1 MSAVNTIKLIKRVVS
16 ITISKIIINQQKNII
31 VVITTIKVIIQA
43 NIVMRNIVKIREN
56 YTKKVFTQM
65 KA

>member
-56 YTKKVFTQM
+56 YTKIVFTQM